1 MERGGEV
8 REVFFFLKLKKMK
21 ANFAVAPRELECA
34 NGGISLAWRSEWA
47 YFKLRDLDLGSGLRS
62 GAFT

>member
-8 REVFFFLKLKKMK
+8 REVFFSLKLKKMK

-34 NGGISLAWRSEWA
+34 NGGISLA
-47 YFKLRDLDLGSGLRS
+47 
-62 GAFT
+62 